1 MSTINQLIILTPQE
15 AATFINNSII
25 EGFERLKDSLK
36 VEQDKANDVKY
47 YTVAEFAK
55 IKKVHQNTVRSWID
69 NKQIIAEQKGEGCK
83 ILIPISQVSIN
94 I

>member
-1 MSTINQLIILTPQE
+1 MRNELIILTPEE

-25 EGFERLKDSLK
+25 EGFKRLIDSLK
-36 VEQDKANDVKY
+36 VEQDKNNNVQY

-55 IKKVHQNTVRSWID
+55 IKKVHPNTVRTWIQE
-69 NKQIIAEQKGEGCK
+69 KQIIAEQKGDGCK